1 MRNIE
6 KRHYRL
12 SSRISGARAYIYN
25 TLAGVC
31 FLAWCAGL
39 VFLMTVA
46 EANQFVRP
54 SAVAVTVVPAGVS
67 LFNYPNPFDSRKTA
81 TRIIINRPA
90 AIVASSAFSVTIYDL
105 FGLPVRSYGRVE
117 RDEVVWDGRGDDG
130 RYVGRGGYICVV
142 STAEGHI
149 AALRKI
155 GVIH

>member
-12 SSRISGARAYIYN
+12 SSRISGARAYIY
-25 TLAGVC
+25 TPAVVC
-31 FLAWCAGL
+31 FLVWCAGL
-39 VFLMTVA
+39 VFLKTGV
-46 EANQFVRP
+46 EASQFAR
-54 SAVAVTVVPAGVS
+54 AAAVTVAPAGIS

-81 TRIIINRPA
+81 TRIIINSPA
-90 AIVASSAFSVTIYDL
+90 AIAASSAFSITIYDL

-117 RDEVVWDGRGDDG
+117 RDEVVWDGRDDDG
-130 RYVGRGGYICVV
+130 RYVARGGYICVV
-142 STAEGHI
+142 STAEGRV